1 MCVVAQTG
9 KIGFPV
15 MVRSAYALGGMGSG
29 ICDNVEQLRP
39 HVAKALSVAPQV
51 LVERSMLGWK
61 EIECAHRPCLPSKP
75 SFLPRRQRS
84 ASATAVEQT
93 CMYLWPKVD
102 AQMDGWV
109 GSWKDG

>member
-1 MCVVAQTG
+1 
-9 KIGFPV
+9 

-61 EIECAHRPCLPSKP
+61 EIECASLAFHGSLPFCP
-75 SFLPRRQRS
+75 
-84 ASATAVEQT
+84 AAGACATAVEQA

-102 AQMDGWV
+102 GQMDGWV
-109 GSWKDG
+109 GSYKDG